1 MYYITTYDYDTMR
14 NRTIHF
20 TKAHQMPLR
29 QVSAT
34 GELGL
39 GLRSGLVYGLGNK
52 SALSK
57 LLLLAQVSYEFVEGH
72 KICIFIAHM
81 KE

>member
-1 MYYITTYDYDTMR
+1 MR

-20 TKAHQMPLR
+20 TKAHQMPFYLEAGFCHGR
-29 QVSAT
+29 VRTRVKVRFSVWV
-34 GELGL
+34 
-39 GLRSGLVYGLGNK
+39 RVK

-57 LLLLAQVSYEFVEGH
+57 LLLPAQVSYEFVEGH